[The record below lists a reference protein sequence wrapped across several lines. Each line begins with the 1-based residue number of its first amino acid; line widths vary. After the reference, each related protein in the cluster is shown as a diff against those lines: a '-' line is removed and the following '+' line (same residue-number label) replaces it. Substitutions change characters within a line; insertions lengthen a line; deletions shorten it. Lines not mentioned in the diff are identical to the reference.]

1 MKYVPFGQTGV
12 EVSVLGFGAMRLPQR
27 EDRTCDYEASIPLL
41 RRGLD
46 LGITYI
52 DSAYV
57 YINGTSE
64 VAVGKAIKGY
74 DRSRLVLA
82 TKIPV
87 GNKEEAT
94 AKVWRTKLE
103 ECLRRFDTPYIDFMH
118 FHGLTWEAF
127 EGWVSRSGMALEA
140 ARQAQAEGLIRHL
153 SFSSHDSA
161 DNIIKLIN
169 TGEFASLLVQ

>member
-1 MKYVPFGQTGV
+1 MKYVPFGRTGV
-12 EVSVLGFGAMRLPQR
+12 DVSVLGFGAMRLPQL
-27 EDRTCDYEASIPLL
+27 EDKTCDYEASVSLL

-52 DSAYV
+52 DTAYV

-74 DRSRLVLA
+74 DRTALRLA

-87 GNKEEAT
+87 GKAEEA
-94 AKVWRTKLE
+94 AAEVWRAKFE
-103 ECLRRFDTPYIDFMH
+103 ECLCRFDTPYIDFMH

-127 EGWVSRSGMALEA
+127 EG
-140 ARQAQAEGLIRHL
+140 
-153 SFSSHDSA
+153 
-161 DNIIKLIN
+161 
-169 TGEFASLLVQ
+169 